1 MSMFDSERIGLIVTA
16 SCLFSFCLTVGD
28 NAYGAINSWNAGSGV
43 LPSDPSIPA
52 DQRFELVGEQSF
64 VSLQN
69 GYVNINDDSQT
80 PRMGFEKTGIDTIPA
95 DDEWAFQTEIRI
107 NSHSRPYLD
116 WAADLAIM
124 DGNKSVMLLIAKDA
138 VGFANPNA
146 HSYVNGS
153 FYALDT
159 TDTFHTY
166 RVIKNMASVDLFVDN
181 MVSPVVSVPYNDFQL
196 WWDNTNMILLASTST
211 MGVAN

>member
-1 MSMFDSERIGLIVTA
+1 
-16 SCLFSFCLTVGD
+16 
-28 NAYGAINSWNAGSGV
+28 
-43 LPSDPSIPA
+43 
-52 DQRFELVGEQSF
+52 
-64 VSLQN
+64 
-69 GYVNINDDSQT
+69 
-80 PRMGFEKTGIDTIPA
+80 MGFEKTGIDTIPA

-211 MGVAN
+211 MGVANYDIVSFAYNLEGSDIPEPTTLALLALGGVALLRTPNKMNLPEHDGKS